1 MGHHQHGH
9 ALLGQLPHDGQHLP
23 GELRVEGR
31 GGLIEEDDLRVCGQT
46 SGDCHALLLPAGK
59 LAGVGRGPVR
69 HAHLLQHPHADL
81 LGLGLGHFPGHDQ
94 PLGDVLQG
102 RLVPEQIVVLEDKG
116 GLFPDAGN
124 VALGGIVQRHR
135 LPVEDQLPVVGG
147 FQKVDAAK
155 QGSFSRAAFAQNG
168 HHIALFHGQAHALQ
182 HAQPIEGLV
191 NILDFQHCH
200 THTAP

>member
-1 MGHHQHGH
+1 M
-9 ALLGQLPHDGQHLP
+9 
-23 GELRVEGR
+23 
-31 GGLIEEDDLRVCGQT
+31 
-46 SGDCHALLLPAGK
+46 
-59 LAGVGRGPVR
+59 
-69 HAHLLQHPHADL
+69 QHPHADL

-116 GLFPDAGN
+116 GLFSDAGN

-147 FQKVDAAK
+147 FQKVD
-155 QGSFSRAAFAQNG
+155 AQNG